1 MPFLRTRLWTQVGQH
16 RTVPPLLLRALALT
30 SLVVKELLEMQYQL
44 EERFIVDSSKITT
57 RLGVPATPLNQ
68 ALAETFN
75 NYTNPSHHRPERAR

>member
-1 MPFLRTRLWTQVGQH
+1 MRTRLWTQVGQH
-16 RTVPPLLLRALALT
+16 CTVPPLLLRALTLT

-44 EERFIVDSSKITT
+44 EEPFIVDSSKITT

-75 NYTNPSHHRPERAR
+75 SYTNPSHPRPERAR

>member
-1 MPFLRTRLWTQVGQH
+1 MPEGRVPFLRTRLWTQVGQH

-30 SLVVKELLEMQYQL
+30 SEELLEMQYQF
-44 EERFIVDSSKITT
+44 EEPFIVDSCKITV

-75 NYTNPSHHRPERAR
+75 SYTNPSHPRPE